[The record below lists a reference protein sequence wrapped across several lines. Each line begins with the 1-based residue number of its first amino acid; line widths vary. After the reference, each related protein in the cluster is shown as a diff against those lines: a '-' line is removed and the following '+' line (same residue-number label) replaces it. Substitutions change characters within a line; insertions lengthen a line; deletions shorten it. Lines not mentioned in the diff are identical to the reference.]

1 MENGG
6 SENVLDDEWENVEKN
21 RYILC
26 RYINPNK
33 LTSYLRQCKVIDE
46 QDEDEVLNSLL
57 LQTKT
62 NRAGTVY
69 SLCVW
74 GWVCVSVVSH
84 LSVSAVYLFVYW
96 SKFGSILFPVS
107 LSLTRSR
114 SVSTPILVCYDS
126 KTKHSG
132 IWECKCCAENIYMQ
146 IAPSISYSV
155 TTSLTVLF
163 QLCNMMMN
171 GGF

>member
-6 SENVLDDEWENVEKN
+6 SESILDDEEALWENVEKN

-62 NRAGTVY
+62 NRAGTV
-69 SLCVW
+69 L
-74 GWVCVSVVSH
+74 VCEWATLPEFV
-84 LSVSAVYLFVYW
+84 LFVYW
-96 SKFGSILFPVS
+96 IFCSRTSLHTLVQSASSPLFWSAMTARLNTMEYENANAVQKTFTCKS
-107 LSLTRSR
+107 HHQSVTQSSHLSL
-114 SVSTPILVCYDS
+114 
-126 KTKHSG
+126 
-132 IWECKCCAENIYMQ
+132 CCSSCVI
-146 IAPSISYSV
+146 
-155 TTSLTVLF
+155 
-163 QLCNMMMN
+163 
-171 GGF
+171 